1 MVLNERNLLIVLF
14 SVGIIFKKYYGVC
27 KYWGACVAVRG
38 QLCSVLFS
46 TFPWVL
52 GNCQQASKCGVVVQV
67 NNEIKALNISF
78 SFLCFYNV
86 KYLGN
91 KGGDFMAVLVTQQ
104 VTLLSL
110 LIYYA

>member
-27 KYWGACVAVRG
+27 KYLGACVAVRG

-86 KYLGN
+86 KYPGN